1 MEKVSYY
8 RNVVPI
14 NVVEFIDKEC
24 NDIQMI
30 KYSIILFEKDKYQ
43 TI

>member
-1 MEKVSYY
+1 MEKSSYY
-8 RNVVPI
+8 RNAVPI

-30 KYSIILFEKDKYQ
+30 KYSIILSEKDKFQ